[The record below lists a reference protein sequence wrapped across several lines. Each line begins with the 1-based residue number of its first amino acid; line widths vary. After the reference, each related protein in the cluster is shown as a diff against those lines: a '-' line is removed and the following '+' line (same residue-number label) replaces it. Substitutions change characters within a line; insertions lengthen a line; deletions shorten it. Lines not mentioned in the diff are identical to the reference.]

1 MVEVLK
7 PSYDGE
13 QAIKGGGGE
22 AISMGEADP
31 LVTIGLSS
39 YYYIF
44 KTIKGTLMQI

>member
-13 QAIKGGGGE
+13 QAIKSGGG
-22 AISMGEADP
+22 GEADP

-44 KTIKGTLMQI
+44 NTIKGTLMQI

>member
-13 QAIKGGGGE
+13 QAIKRGGE

-44 KTIKGTLMQI
+44 NTIKGTLMQI